1 MVLIK
6 FSKGECET
14 IVSAVIYSK
23 TIQHHMSMVFLSYKI
38 FIIYKSNKYNR
49 NTHIWFTTNLCKTLL
64 YLLLI
69 FIAHA
74 ECQRQN
80 VMLKSFLKKCKR
92 PLNNKY
98 KLLIQMNLPET
109 AGQTGSHACHE
120 DIMSRRFSF
129 SLLAPVV
136 QVQHYYY
143 YYYLLILYH
152 LLIHLNSSFI

>member
-109 AGQTGSHACHE
+109 ARQTPGSHE
-120 DIMSRRFSF
+120 DITPRQGFFRITSPSSASAVLL
-129 SLLAPVV
+129 SLL
-136 QVQHYYY
+136 
-143 YYYLLILYH
+143 
-152 LLIHLNSSFI
+152 FITFKQ